1 MVSSLAPDVTWR
13 VRQVTSGA
21 KRSTCSYS
29 RDVEIGSAKE
39 LGSGELTGGLIVTE
53 QRTRFQLLEGGRL
66 APSTLMKA
74 QSVRPTRESYGITHL
89 EPCAGELTT
98 AFKAREQRLHQLL
111 EDRSRL
117 GRDLHDCILQ
127 SLYALGLTIESS
139 RRVRHTSDIECYS
152 SHVTIVDQI
161 NHLIHEIRSMIRELE
176 SDTVR
181 EFDLSSELTTL
192 RTTYAQTGRLDVKL
206 DLQRHA
212 IEVLTHEEEREILNI
227 VREALSNCARHAH
240 ATQAAVSIRMKDT
253 RVRVSIQDDGI
264 GFAPAPG
271 PSRGYGLTNMETRA
285 KKLGG
290 TLHIQSKIGKGTQ
303 ITAEFSLEPLLTSI

>member
-1 MVSSLAPDVTWR
+1 M
-13 VRQVTSGA
+13 
-21 KRSTCSYS
+21 
-29 RDVEIGSAKE
+29 
-39 LGSGELTGGLIVTE
+39 TE
-53 QRTRFQLLEGGRL
+53 HRTQFQLLKGGLLTSSVLSQANSLR
-66 APSTLMKA
+66 PSRSSFGMN
-74 QSVRPTRESYGITHL
+74 EL

-98 AFKAREQRLHQLL
+98 VFKARERRLHQLL

-139 RRVRHTSDIECYS
+139 YRIRHTSDVEHYS
-152 SHVTIVDQI
+152 SHVTIVEQV
-161 NHLIHEIRSMIRELE
+161 NQLIHEVRGMIRELE

-290 TLHIQSKIGKGTQ
+290 TLHVQSKIGKGTQ

>member
-1 MVSSLAPDVTWR
+1 MQREEGNVA
-13 VRQVTSGA
+13 QGKTSF
-21 KRSTCSYS
+21 R
-29 RDVEIGSAKE
+29 
-39 LGSGELTGGLIVTE
+39 LLNGGV
-53 QRTRFQLLEGGRL
+53 
-66 APSTLMKA
+66 PSTSTLSTA
-74 QSVRPTRESYGITHL
+74 RPVRLSNESLDLYEL
-89 EPCAGELTT
+89 KPCGGELTT
-98 AFKAREQRLHQLL
+98 AFKATESRLSKLL
-111 EDRSRL
+111 EDRSRIS
-117 GRDLHDCILQ
+117 RDLHDSVLQ
-127 SLYALGLTIESS
+127 SLYAIGLNMEAA
-139 RRVRHTSDIECYS
+139 RRARRDQTVERKEADDPMIR
-152 SHVTIVDQI
+152 QI
-161 NHLIHEIRSMIRELE
+161 NQLIHEVRDMIRELE
-176 SDTVR
+176 SGTVR

-192 RTTYAQTGRLDVKL
+192 RMTYAQTGHLDVKL

-290 TLHIQSKIGKGTQ
+290 TLHVQSKIGKGTQ

>member
-1 MVSSLAPDVTWR
+1 M
-13 VRQVTSGA
+13 
-21 KRSTCSYS
+21 
-29 RDVEIGSAKE
+29 
-39 LGSGELTGGLIVTE
+39 TE
-53 QRTRFQLLEGGRL
+53 HRTQFQLLKGGL
-66 APSTLMKA
+66 LTSSTLSQA
-74 QSVRPTRESYGITHL
+74 NSLRPSRSALGMNEL

-98 AFKAREQRLHQLL
+98 VFKARERRLHQLL

-139 RRVRHTSDIECYS
+139 HRVRHTSDVEYYS
-152 SHVTIVDQI
+152 SHATIVDQI
-161 NHLIHEIRSMIRELE
+161 NHLIHEVRSMIRELE

-181 EFDLSSELTTL
+181 EFDLPSELTTL
-192 RTTYAQTGRLDVKL
+192 RMTYAQTGRLDVKL

-212 IEVLTHEEEREILNI
+212 IEMLTHEEEREILNI

-271 PSRGYGLTNMETRA
+271 LSRGYGLTNMETRA

-290 TLHIQSKIGKGTQ
+290 TLHVQSKVGKGTQ

>member
-1 MVSSLAPDVTWR
+1 MT
-13 VRQVTSGA
+13 QGKTS
-21 KRSTCSYS
+21 
-29 RDVEIGSAKE
+29 
-39 LGSGELTGGLIVTE
+39 
-53 QRTRFQLLEGGRL
+53 FQLLEGGL
-66 APSTLMKA
+66 LSTSALSMA
-74 QSVRPTRESYGITHL
+74 RSVRPPKESPDQYQF
-89 EPCAGELTT
+89 EPHRGDLTT
-98 AFKAREQRLHQLL
+98 ALKATERRLHQLL
-111 EDRSRL
+111 EDRSRV
-117 GRDLHDCILQ
+117 GRDLHDCVLQ
-127 SLYALGLTIESS
+127 SLYAIGLTIETAHKL
-139 RRVRHTSDIECYS
+139 RHTNNNEYEQYKSEM
-152 SHVTIVDQI
+152 TRQI
-161 NHLIHEIRSMIRELE
+161 NQLIHEVRGMIRELE
-176 SDTVR
+176 SGRVQ

-192 RTTYAQTGRLDVKL
+192 RMTYAQTGRLDVKL

-271 PSRGYGLTNMETRA
+271 PSRGYGLTNMEARA

-290 TLHIQSKIGKGTQ
+290 TLHVQSKIGKGTQ